1 MDGFK
6 RPNTQAKQRRSSS
19 TVTKKSPNTTTTSEQ
34 LPALSEERLA
44 PIVIEEPTM
53 PAKKPRRRLWWGVL
67 AFVCILLVAAL
78 SGYIWYQFQLQ
89 PAGDSSSPQRVV
101 IAKNSSFSTTVTRLK
116 DYGLIKSEIAAKIY
130 GYVSGKHSQLKEG
143 TCILV
148 ASESTQA
155 IIDKLT
161 KGCHDFKSITFFP
174 GATIEKPLYKPAHV
188 EMDQTMYVKYVLKA
202 AGYSD
207 EAIAT
212 ALKKQ
217 YNSPLFADK
226 PATASLEG
234 YIYGQTY
241 YVDTNATVEQV
252 LETTFNQMYKDMT
265 TNGLVDKYKKQGLNL
280 FEAVTLASIVQRELN
295 CEGKPTKERLDRCYQ
310 FQRTIAQIFLKRLRE
325 NTSLGSDV
333 TFIYAA
339 DQTGV
344 MPDINID
351 SPYNTRIHHGLPP
364 GPIAAPGLHAL
375 LAVGNPSDTDY
386 LFFIAGDDGLL
397 YFAKDMAGHEANIR
411 NHCQKLCN
419 EL

>member
-6 RPNTQAKQRRSSS
+6 RPASPPKKQPK
-19 TVTKKSPNTTTTSEQ
+19 TPKSVSQ
-34 LPALSEERLA
+34 VSMRGSKPAIPSEESFVA
-44 PIVIEEPTM
+44 PVIEDPSSL
-53 PAKKPRRRLWWGVL
+53 PQKPRRNMWRILAVIFGVL
-67 AFVCILLVAAL
+67 LATIVF
-78 SGYIWYQFQLQ
+78 GYMWYHLQLQ
-89 PAGDSSSPQRVV
+89 PAGDNTSPQRVV
-101 IAKNSSFSTTVTRLK
+101 IAKNSSFNATVSRLK
-116 DYGLIKSEIAAKIY
+116 EYGLIKSEVAAKIY

-148 ASESTQA
+148 ASDSTPA

-161 KGCHDFKSITFFP
+161 QGCHDFTSITFFP

-188 EMDQTMYVKYVLKA
+188 EIDQTMYVKYVLQK
-202 AGYSD
+202 AGYTD
-207 EAIAT
+207 DAITA

-226 PATASLEG
+226 PTTAGLEG

-241 YVDTNATVEQV
+241 YVDKAATVETV
-252 LETTFNQMYKDMT
+252 LETTFNQMYNDISR
-265 TNGLVDKYKKQGLNL
+265 NGLIEKYKKQGLNL

-295 CEGKPTKERLDRCYQ
+295 CEGKPTPERIERCYQ

-344 MPDINID
+344 MPDINLD
-351 SPYNTRIHHGLPP
+351 SPYNTRIHRGLPP
-364 GPIAAPGLHAL
+364 GPIASPGIHAL
-375 LAVGNPSDTDY
+375 LSVGNPSDTDY